1 MADST
6 HRRSIFAQK
15 LDRVAFTSYFLGA
28 IVPLIAFAFVVDRYV
43 LPAMGETR
51 FTIGTIAVV
60 LSIAVLS
67 LASFLVLRRTTR
79 QSLRQM
85 DGDNARLQSLLNASQ
100 SLSSTQEESDAA
112 ATAARCALAL
122 TQSTGAF
129 VLTRGGAGS
138 PFHLAHA
145 AGDGAEK
152 LFEQQERALT
162 EIANLAL
169 SEGRPVIRGGGNR
182 QGDVAAAAV
191 AIAGDVGSL
200 GALLVVH
207 RNPAGSFEPAQIDSI
222 SMLAGLSSVAFRHAD
237 LRDAQRNFF
246 THVTDIIVSALDAH
260 LGYHTG
266 HPHRVA
272 QLSNRIGRE
281 LGLDEHRLERLHFA
295 ALLHDIGM
303 LKLDRALQKS
313 PRTCRK
319 HAELGFRMLQRIRLW
334 QDLAPLVHHHHEWYD
349 GSGYPTGIAGD
360 AIPIGSRIIGF
371 CEAFDTMTSEKS
383 YKEPLAWDE
392 ALREVERC
400 AGTQFDPEVTRA
412 FMALVERGEISPSSG
427 ESS

>member
-43 LPAMGETR
+43 LPAIGETR

-60 LSIAVLS
+60 LSIAMLS

-85 DGDNARLQSLLNASQ
+85 DGDNARLQSLLIASH

-112 ATAARCALAL
+112 ATAARGALAL

-129 VLTRGGAGS
+129 VLTRGAPGTL
-138 PFHLAHA
+138 FHLVHA

-152 LFEQQERALT
+152 LFEQHERALT
-162 EIANLAL
+162 EVTNLAL
-169 SEGRPVIRGGGNR
+169 SEGRPVIRGGGSG

-200 GALLVVH
+200 GALVVVH
-207 RNPAGSFEPAQIDSI
+207 RNPAGCFEPAQIDSLA
-222 SMLAGLSSVAFRHAD
+222 MLAGLASVAFRHAN

-246 THVTDIIVSALDAH
+246 SHVTDIIVSALDAH

-303 LKLDRALQKS
+303 LKLDRALQKN

-349 GSGYPTGIAGD
+349 GSGYPAGLAGREIPLAARIVAIADVYD
-360 AIPIGSRIIGF
+360 AL
-371 CEAFDTMTSEKS
+371 TSKRV
-383 YKEPLAWDE
+383 YKEAWTHPDT
-392 ALREVERC
+392 AVEMTAK
-400 AGTQFDPEVTRA
+400 AGVQFDPDLLQI
-412 FMALVERGEISPSSG
+412 FLSDPGELEAIRKRFPD
-427 ESS
+427 